1 MSRPLILSLLL
12 TTSLAAPI
20 PPAAAQERAGRTAT
34 VDGYTLAF
42 VDADARRVV
51 DAVLGAM
58 LGADYS
64 VDPSIQGTITLRTAQ
79 PVPRTA
85 LLALLEEALRPVGA
99 VIIVDNGRYR
109 VLPRDAARAQAP
121 LSGSLAP
128 PTTALAGPVPDIG
141 EVTPGYA
148 TEVITLRAASAPQ
161 IARLI
166 EEFIGEGIVGNVEPQ
181 LNRLAISG
189 SAAERTAARQLIA
202 RFDVDTLAGMQFE
215 LVRLENVDAETLANE
230 LEAIFQPPYDI
241 IGSRVRVLSLP
252 RLRSLL
258 LIASDRA
265 DIARIQPWIARLDS
279 GVAGKRRLY
288 SYAVQNGRARDV
300 ALILS
305 RVLGTGDD
313 SGDAP
318 ANDAPVP
325 IVEEASEQATGSD
338 AAPRQGGA
346 RTGLTD
352 ARGARGPRV
361 IASDETNSLLIY
373 ADGEEYEFIRDALS
387 RLDQPVPQV
396 LIEAVLA
403 EVTLTRDLQYGVN
416 FRALEGDFTGTN
428 SSTASGT
435 PASVFPGFSVNWVG
449 SSASAVLNAL
459 QSRTD
464 VRVLSAPKLVVL
476 NNQTAS
482 LQVGDQVPIV
492 TQQVQSV
499 SAPGAP
505 VVNNIELR
513 DTGVILRV
521 TPRVNESG
529 TVTLDISQE
538 VSDVARTTTSGINSP
553 TIQQRRLASVVAT
566 RSGEMVA
573 LGGLIRD
580 RTVEGRSGIPLL
592 SQIPVIGGLFG
603 SQMREGSRTELII
616 LLTPTVIHAPQDN
629 GAIVRELI
637 DAMDGA
643 GAIAE
648 GAVEDR
654 STRSNVGRAAPRV
667 LPES

>member
-20 PPAAAQERAGRTAT
+20 LPAAAQERAGRSTT

-128 PTTALAGPVPDIG
+128 PTAALAGPAPDIG

-166 EEFIGEGIVGNVEPQ
+166 EQFIGEGIVGNVEPQ

-202 RFDVDTLAGMQFE
+202 RFDIDTLAGMQFE
-215 LVRLENVDAETLANE
+215 LIRLENVDAETLANE

-241 IGSRVRVLSLP
+241 IGSRVRVLPLP

-313 SGDAP
+313 SGEAP
-318 ANDAPVP
+318 ADDAPVP
-325 IVEEASEQATGSD
+325 IVEETSDQATGSD
-338 AAPRQGGA
+338 AAPRPGGA
-346 RTGLTD
+346 RAGLAD

-459 QSRTD
+459 QSRTN

-603 SQMREGSRTELII
+603 SQTREGSRTELII
-616 LLTPTVIHAPQDN
+616 LLTPTVIRAPQDN

-637 DAMDGA
+637 DAMDAA
-643 GAIAE
+643 GEIAKRAI
-648 GAVEDR
+648 EDGSGHI
-654 STRSNVGRAAPRV
+654 STALSPR
-667 LPES
+667 

>member
-1 MSRPLILSLLL
+1 MSKSFTLSLLISA
-12 TTSLAAPI
+12 SLLASMSPV
-20 PPAAAQERAGRTAT
+20 AAQDRGGRSAS
-34 VDGYTLAF
+34 VDGFTLAF

-58 LGADYS
+58 LAADYS
-64 VDPSIQGTITLRTAQ
+64 VDPAIQGTITLRTAQ
-79 PVPRTA
+79 PVTRAQLVP
-85 LLALLEEALRPVGA
+85 LLEEALRAVGA
-99 VIIVDNGRYR
+99 VIIIDNGRYR
-109 VLPRDAARAQAP
+109 VLPREAARAQAP
-121 LSGSLAP
+121 LSGSMASP
-128 PTTALAGPVPDIG
+128 SAALSGPAPDIG

-148 TEVITLRAASAPQ
+148 TEVISLRSASAPQ

-215 LVRLENVDAETLANE
+215 LIRLENVDAETLANE

-241 IGSRVRVLSLP
+241 IGSRVRVLPLP

-288 SYAVQNGRARDV
+288 SYAVQNGRARDI
-300 ALILS
+300 AAILS
-305 RVLGTGDD
+305 RVLGTGDESAVTEERD
-313 SGDAP
+313 G
-318 ANDAPVP
+318 PVP
-325 IVEEASEQATGSD
+325 IVDEEPAASAGPE
-338 AAPRQGGA
+338 AAPRTGGG
-346 RTGLTD
+346 RTGPTD
-352 ARGARGPRV
+352 ARGARAPRI

-403 EVTLTRDLQYGVN
+403 EVTLTRDLQYGIN
-416 FRALEGDFTGTN
+416 FRALQGDFTGSN
-428 SSTASGT
+428 SSTGSGT
-435 PASVFPGFSVNWVG
+435 PTSVFPGFSLSWIG
-449 SSASAVLNAL
+449 SSASAVLNTL
-459 QSRTD
+459 QSRTN

-476 NNQTAS
+476 NNQTAT

-499 SAPGAP
+499 AAPGAP
-505 VVNNIELR
+505 VVNNVELR

-553 TIQQRRLASVVAT
+553 TIQQRRIASVVAT

-603 SQMREGSRTELII
+603 NQTREGSRTELII
-616 LLTPTVIHAPQDN
+616 LLTPTVIRAPQDN

-637 DAMDGA
+637 DAMDAA

-648 GAVEDR
+648 R
-654 STRSNVGRAAPRV
+654 SIADGSGRIDG
-667 LPES
+667 LPPPPP

>member
-1 MSRPLILSLLL
+1 MIVESGASMTRLVFPLLALSV
-12 TTSLAAPI
+12 LAAPI
-20 PPAAAQERAGRTAT
+20 GETMAQERRSQARGAPE
-34 VDGYTLAF
+34 DGYTLAF
-42 VDADARRVV
+42 VDADARRVI

-64 VDPSIQGTITLRTAQ
+64 VDPAVQGAITLRTAQ
-79 PVPRTA
+79 PVPRSQ
-85 LLALLEEALRPVGA
+85 LVPLLEEALRAVNA
-99 VIIVDNGRYR
+99 VIIIDNGRYR
-109 VLPRDAARAQAP
+109 VLARDAARAQAP
-121 LSGSLAP
+121 LSGSMAP
-128 PTTALAGPVPDIG
+128 SIAGPAGGAVPDIG
-141 EVTPGYA
+141 DVTPGFA
-148 TEVITLRAASAPQ
+148 TEVVTLRSASAPQ

-166 EEFIGEGIVGNVEPQ
+166 EQFVGEGVVANVEPQ
-181 LNRLAISG
+181 LNRIAISG

-215 LVRLENVDAETLANE
+215 LVRLENVDAETLAGE

-241 IGSRVRVLSLP
+241 IGSRVRVLPLP

-258 LIASDRA
+258 LIASERS
-265 DIARIQPWIARLDS
+265 DIARVQPWIARLDS

-288 SYAVQNGRARDV
+288 SYAVQNGRARDM
-300 ALILS
+300 ATILS
-305 RVLGTGDD
+305 RVLGTADDGGDGAAPESTSPVEREVD
-313 SGDAP
+313 AASSGSDDAP
-318 ANDAPVP
+318 RA
-325 IVEEASEQATGSD
+325 G
-338 AAPRQGGA
+338 R
-346 RTGLTD
+346 
-352 ARGARGPRV
+352 RGAGTADDRGGRSPRV

-416 FRALEGDFTGTN
+416 FRALEGDFTAAN

-435 PASVFPGFSVNWVG
+435 PASIFPGFSVNWVG
-449 SSASAVLNAL
+449 TSASAVLNAL
-459 QSRTD
+459 QSRTN
-464 VRVLSAPKLVVL
+464 VRVLSSPKLVVL
-476 NNQTAS
+476 NNQTAT

-499 SAPGAP
+499 AAPGAP

-592 SQIPVIGGLFG
+592 SQIPVIGGIFG
-603 SQMREGSRTELII
+603 SQTREGSRTELII
-616 LLTPTVIHAPQDN
+616 LLTPTVIRAPQDN
-629 GAIVRELI
+629 AAIVRELI

-648 GAVEDR
+648 RNAVAE
-654 STRSNVGRAAPRV
+654 
-667 LPES
+667 

>member
-1 MSRPLILSLLL
+1 MSKSFTLSLLL
-12 TTSLAAPI
+12 SASLLASMSPV
-20 PPAAAQERAGRTAT
+20 AAQDRGSRSAS
-34 VDGYTLAF
+34 VDGFTLAF

-64 VDPSIQGTITLRTAQ
+64 VDSAIQGTITLRTAQ
-79 PVPRTA
+79 PVTRGQLVP
-85 LLALLEEALRPVGA
+85 LLEEALRSVGA
-99 VIIVDNGRYR
+99 VIIIDNGRYR
-109 VLPRDAARAQAP
+109 VLPREAARAQAP
-121 LSGSLAP
+121 LSGSMASPSAALSGPAP
-128 PTTALAGPVPDIG
+128 DVG

-148 TEVITLRAASAPQ
+148 TEVISLRSASAPQ

-189 SAAERTAARQLIA
+189 SAAERAAARQLIA

-215 LVRLENVDAETLANE
+215 LIRLENVDAETLANE

-241 IGSRVRVLSLP
+241 IGSRVRVLPLP

-300 ALILS
+300 AAILS
-305 RVLGTGDD
+305 RVLGTGNESAVTEERD
-313 SGDAP
+313 G
-318 ANDAPVP
+318 PVP
-325 IVEEASEQATGSD
+325 IVDEEPATSAGPE
-338 AAPRQGGA
+338 AAPRSGGG
-346 RTGLTD
+346 RTGPTD
-352 ARGARGPRV
+352 ARGARAPRI

-403 EVTLTRDLQYGVN
+403 EVTLTRDLQYGIN
-416 FRALEGDFTGTN
+416 FRALQGDFTGSN
-428 SSTASGT
+428 SSTGSGT
-435 PASVFPGFSVNWVG
+435 PTSVFPGFSLSWIG
-449 SSASAVLNAL
+449 SSASAVLNTL
-459 QSRTD
+459 QSRTN

-476 NNQTAS
+476 NNQTAT

-499 SAPGAP
+499 AAPGAP
-505 VVNNIELR
+505 VVNNVELR

-553 TIQQRRLASVVAT
+553 TIQQRRIASVVAT

-603 SQMREGSRTELII
+603 NQTREGSRTELII
-616 LLTPTVIHAPQDN
+616 LLTPTVIRAPQDN

-637 DAMDGA
+637 DAMDAA

-648 GAVEDR
+648 RSIADGSGRVGAR
-654 STRSNVGRAAPRV
+654 STTPQ
-667 LPES
+667 

>member
-1 MSRPLILSLLL
+1 MSKSFTLSLLISASL
-12 TTSLAAPI
+12 LAAISPV
-20 PPAAAQERAGRTAT
+20 AAQDRGGRSAS
-34 VDGYTLAF
+34 VDGFTLAF

-64 VDPSIQGTITLRTAQ
+64 VDPAIQGTITLRTAQ
-79 PVPRTA
+79 PVTRAQLVP
-85 LLALLEEALRPVGA
+85 LLEEALRSVGA
-99 VIIVDNGRYR
+99 VIIIDNGRYR
-109 VLPRDAARAQAP
+109 VLPREAARAQAP
-121 LSGSLAP
+121 LSGSMASP
-128 PTTALAGPVPDIG
+128 SAALAGPAPDIG

-148 TEVITLRAASAPQ
+148 TEVISLRSASAPQ

-215 LVRLENVDAETLANE
+215 LIRLENVDAETLANE

-241 IGSRVRVLSLP
+241 IGSRVRVLPLP

-300 ALILS
+300 AAILS
-305 RVLGTGDD
+305 RVLGTGDVSAGTEERD
-313 SGDAP
+313 GL
-318 ANDAPVP
+318 VP
-325 IVEEASEQATGSD
+325 IVDEEPTASAGPE
-338 AAPRQGGA
+338 AAPRTGGG
-346 RTGLTD
+346 RTGPTD
-352 ARGARGPRV
+352 ARGARAPRI

-403 EVTLTRDLQYGVN
+403 EVTLTRDLQYGIN
-416 FRALEGDFTGTN
+416 FRALQGDFAGSN
-428 SSTASGT
+428 SSTGSGT
-435 PASVFPGFSVNWVG
+435 PTSVFPGFSLSWIG
-449 SSASAVLNAL
+449 SSASAVLNTL
-459 QSRTD
+459 QSRTN

-476 NNQTAS
+476 NNQTAT

-499 SAPGAP
+499 AAPGAP
-505 VVNNIELR
+505 VVNNVELR

-553 TIQQRRLASVVAT
+553 TIQQRRIASVVAT

-603 SQMREGSRTELII
+603 NQTREGSRTELII
-616 LLTPTVIHAPQDN
+616 LLTPTVIRAPQDN

-637 DAMDGA
+637 NAMDAA

-648 GAVEDR
+648 RAVEDGSGR
-654 STRSNVGRAAPRV
+654 VNVGAP
-667 LPES
+667 P